1 MTITTQRWFF
11 AFLAVQFIVPA
22 ISYLAT
28 PDTAIA
34 SLDAINRM
42 LGGGAY
48 VVTESR
54 GHVWHMLAV
63 GNVMT
68 LGFMCALLAIDLR
81 RFLPILPSLAFLKA
95 FSALSSLG
103 LALAGHPPLF
113 FAVFALDGI
122 TTVAMIVA
130 GVTAKRALRR
140 ADGELVLP
148 TFMELVLVDPRRIAA
163 QLARAHAA
171 GLSERLVTPE
181 QVYAGIVRMWK
192 RVLFRSETIGTSTQP
207 VRANAR
213 ARLLAFRGVRLPFLL
228 AERFVAPFDFSG
240 LLSSPERIIRH
251 VLGAHH
257 QPEQL
262 VYDLELLSMQ
272 PGALAQLEAE
282 ARAIVESDSSRARWL
297 KDLCVHVGYHESVV
311 DAVRHFRAG
320 SLDPDLSLRGFLTW
334 CSEQPLT
341 SRA

>member
-148 TFMELVLVDPRRIAA
+148 ILMELVLVDPKRIAA